1 MLDLLLRY
9 VTVRNAL
16 AVVIM
21 AAAAP
26 LAVRFGNYA
35 QWRYMQ
41 ANYPPQHDAGVA
53 GKDLDLLLDQRAS
66 EKIIAQYRR
75 VNFLLAQAKTD
86 GFDTA
91 ALEYKASQGLA
102 YNVPGSRPLA
112 AQLLDET
119 EMAVPRKKVQYIPL
133 YPAAPNDTM
142 SDDDTPKPKAS
153 PAKEP
158 AAKTKA
164 RTKGKTKKKHRQVS

>member
-26 LAVRFGNYA
+26 LAVRFGSYA
-35 QWRYMQ
+35 RWRYMQ
-41 ANYPPQHDAGVA
+41 SAYPPVREAAPAPDID
-53 GKDLDLLLDQRAS
+53 KLLDQRSS
-66 EKIIAQYRR
+66 EKIAAHYHR
-75 VNFLLAQAKTD
+75 VSFLIAQAKVD
-86 GFDTA
+86 GFQTSS
-91 ALEYKASQGLA
+91 LQYKADQALA

-112 AQLLDET
+112 EQLLDET
-119 EMAVPRKKVQYIPL
+119 EMAVPRKKVQYIPV
-133 YPAAPNDTM
+133 YAQAPNDLM

-153 PAKEP
+153 AAKAP
-158 AAKTKA
+158 AAKAKPKA
-164 RTKGKTKKKHRQVS
+164 KTKKKKKRNA